1 MIASRVQASLCLEK
15 LHLGCSL
22 AMGTDLP
29 RDHLREYMFFEEI
42 IFFFK
47 AEEYLLIYLFDYTVW
62 HVGS

>member
-1 MIASRVQASLCLEK
+1 
-15 LHLGCSL
+15 
-22 AMGTDLP
+22 MGTDLP